1 MAILQYNGYVM
12 HEISDLVNV
21 DLDMLGPLSMN
32 LIFQDIY
39 STLIVTKNDSRS
51 GATNI
56 KLI

>member
-1 MAILQYNGYVM
+1 MEILQYNGYVM
-12 HEISDLVNV
+12 HEISDVVNV
-21 DLDMLGPLSMN
+21 DLDMLGPLSLN